1 MSEEAIN
8 QINNRLDETYHWII
22 DELRQENQQLKDR
35 NKLLEKHYK
44 QSEKNLGAQIDITLK
59 YEKVL
64 DEIREY
70 INTENYKDEN
80 ICVVDGI
87 EILQILDKVG
97 KE

>member
-1 MSEEAIN
+1 MSITEMGITNPKKQLEFYK
-8 QINNRLDETYHWII
+8 QLSEQ
-22 DELRQENQQLKDR
+22 LQQENQKLKEQIEKKYKEVGTLT
-35 NKLLEKHYK
+35 NEILYEENIKLL
-44 QSEKNLGAQIDITLK
+44 S
-59 YEKVL
+59 VL

-87 EILQILDKVG
+87 EILQILEKVG